1 MNDVKKYEVKG
12 KYNIKVYMGNYDKKE
27 FYSQMGEFFA
37 DRNYRKKLP
46 YLINDT
52 DKIWYLVYERNKFI
66 GFFGVKICN
75 ENTLI
80 SDIYI
85 DEKYTKTDI
94 FEYMAKYL
102 VNLYNEE
109 EMKVLTKVK
118 KEEAIWIEL
127 GFELVGNRGNYAV
140 MTRKGNKCQK

>member
-27 FYSQMGEFFA
+27 FYGQMGEFFA
-37 DRNYRKKLP
+37 DRIYRKQLP
-46 YLINDT
+46 YLINDV
-52 DKIWYLVYERNKFI
+52 DKIWYLVYERNKFV

-85 DEKYTKTDI
+85 DEKIY
-94 FEYMAKYL
+94 
-102 VNLYNEE
+102 
-109 EMKVLTKVK
+109 
-118 KEEAIWIEL
+118 
-127 GFELVGNRGNYAV
+127 
-140 MTRKGNKCQK
+140 

>member
-27 FYSQMGEFFA
+27 FYGQMGEFFA
-37 DRNYRKKLP
+37 DRIYRKQLP
-46 YLINDT
+46 YLINDV
-52 DKIWYLVYERNKFI
+52 DKIWYLVYERNKFV

-85 DEKYTKTDI
+85 DEKYIKTDV

-109 EMKVLTKVK
+109 EIKVLTKVK
-118 KEEAIWIEL
+118 KEEAIWIKL

-140 MTRKGNKCQK
+140 MTRSGKK

>member
-1 MNDVKKYEVKG
+1 MNGVKNYDVKSKYD
-12 KYNIKVYMGNYDKKE
+12 IKVYMGNYDKKE

-37 DRNYRKKLP
+37 DRNYRKQLP
-46 YLINDT
+46 YLINDV
-52 DKIWYLVYERNKFI
+52 DKIWYLIYERNKFV
-66 GFFGVKICN
+66 GFFGIKICN

-85 DEKYTKTDI
+85 TDLYLKSGV
-94 FEYMAKYL
+94 FEYMAKHL

-109 EMKVLTKVK
+109 ELKVLTKVK
-118 KEEAIWIEL
+118 REQNIWLKL

-140 MTRKGNKCQK
+140 MIRSGVK

>member
-1 MNDVKKYEVKG
+1 MNDVKQYEVKG

-46 YLINDT
+46 YLINDI
-52 DKIWYLVYERNKFI
+52 DKMWYLIYEKNKFV
-66 GFFGVKICN
+66 GFFGIKICN

-85 DEKYTKTDI
+85 DDKYIETDV

-118 KEEAIWIEL
+118 KEQEIWSEL
-127 GFELVGNRGNYAV
+127 GFEIIGNRGNYAV
-140 MTRKGNKCQK
+140 MTRSGRK